1 MHQSRD
7 EDAAYRRVEVITGQ
21 RRRRF
26 WSDDEK
32 ARIIAESADPD
43 ANVSEI
49 ALRNGISRGLL
60 GAWRRQSRCSSIGA
74 EAFARVELKN
84 ASDSGAMTVKGAIAP
99 VSSDSQ
105 IEIKIGGA
113 TVHVPAGADAE
124 TLRNVFAA
132 LRFTR

>member
-1 MHQSRD
+1 MKR
-7 EDAAYRRVEVITGQ
+7 
-21 RRRRF
+21 
-26 WSDDEK
+26 
-32 ARIIAESADPD
+32 
-43 ANVSEI
+43 
-49 ALRNGISRGLL
+49 RGLL
-60 GAWRRQSRCSSIGA
+60 QRALIRMQTFRKLRSAMGSAEGCWAPGVGSPVALGA

-84 ASDSGAMTVKGAIAP
+84 ASDGGAMMVKGAAAP

>member
-7 EDAAYRRVEVITGQ
+7 EDAAYRRVEVITGR

-49 ALRNGISRGLL
+49 ALRNGVSRGLL

-84 ASDSGAMTVKGAIAP
+84 APDGGAMTGRRTGQQRQP
-99 VSSDSQ
+99 D
-105 IEIKIGGA
+105 
-113 TVHVPAGADAE
+113 
-124 TLRNVFAA
+124 
-132 LRFTR
+132 